1 MGDFKKMDYEELK
14 KYLLNYSPRYKIY
27 DSYDDVL
34 VW

>member
-1 MGDFKKMDYEELK
+1 MNYEELK